1 MISWKCATVCE
12 LDAATIHL
20 TLLLELK
27 NYARVWVFPVIWGF
41 QNFYRSTCTNPAA
54 EKWQWSDLS
63 RFPCSLANDNRH
75 FDFNSNFFSS
85 FSPSAKSVVKINTNG
100 GIVIDYGR
108 VGREMN
114 FENPCTS
121 LFWHN
126 TSSYWL
132 IAFPIFCCI

>member
-1 MISWKCATVCE
+1 MRRFVNSTRPRFIYLCCLNWKIMRE
-12 LDAATIHL
+12 YEFFHWFEGSKKL
-20 TLLLELK
+20 
-27 NYARVWVFPVIWGF
+27 
-41 QNFYRSTCTNPAA
+41 YRSTCTNPAA
-54 EKWQWSDLS
+54 EKWQWSDFS

-75 FDFNSNFFSS
+75 FDFNSNFFSF
-85 FSPSAKSVVKINTNG
+85 FSPSAKSVVKINANG

-114 FENPCTS
+114 FKNPCTS

-126 TSSYWL
+126 TSPYWL